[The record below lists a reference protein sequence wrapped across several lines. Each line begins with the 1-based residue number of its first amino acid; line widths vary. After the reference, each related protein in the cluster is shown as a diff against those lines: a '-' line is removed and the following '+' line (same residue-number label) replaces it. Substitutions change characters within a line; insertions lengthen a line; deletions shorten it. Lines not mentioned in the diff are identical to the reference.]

1 MLCEL
6 DKAIIREIQEDI
18 PLVSQPFLEIAHRL
32 GISEEQL
39 LQRIKFLQ
47 EKGYIRRFGAA
58 LRHREMGLKANPMI
72 IMRVPEERID
82 EVGTKLASLD
92 RVTHCY
98 QRPML
103 PFLPYN
109 LFVMIHAE
117 TKEECF
123 VLAREMAEL
132 VGVGDYRLLFS
143 EKELKKTS
151 MRYFLEED

>member
-1 MLCEL
+1 MLSDL
-6 DKAIIREIQEDI
+6 DKAIIREIQEDLPLI
-18 PLVSQPFLEIAHRL
+18 PQPYLEIAGRL

-39 LQRIKFLQ
+39 LQRIEYLQ

-72 IMRVPEERID
+72 IMRVPEERIE
-82 EVGTKLASLD
+82 EVGNKLASLD

-103 PFLPYN
+103 PHLPYN

-123 VLAREMAEL
+123 DLAEEMAKM
-132 VGVGDYRLLFS
+132 VGIKDYDMLFS

-151 MRYFLEED
+151 MRYFLEE

>member
-1 MLCEL
+1 MLGDL
-6 DKAIIREIQEDI
+6 DKAIIREIQEDL
-18 PLVSQPFLEIAHRL
+18 PLVPQPYLEIAGRL

-39 LQRIKFLQ
+39 LQRIKYLQ
-47 EKGYIRRFGAA
+47 ENGYIRRLGAA

-72 IMRVPEERID
+72 IMRVPEEKIE
-82 EVGTKLASLD
+82 EVGNRLASLE

-103 PFLPYN
+103 PHLPYN

-117 TKEECF
+117 TKDECYK
-123 VLAREMAEL
+123 LAKEMTEL
-132 VGVGDYRLLFS
+132 VGISDYDLLFS

-151 MRYFLEED
+151 MKYFLEN